1 MFKYRMLWKTH
12 YLIITLVIIIP
23 SYHGVS
29 ADNELV
35 ATRDIARADHGK
47 KTGAT
52 LATYDLPLQLQEYVN
67 DTVTH
72 SFIPLC

>member
-1 MFKYRMLWKTH
+1 MFKYRMLGKTL

-29 ADNELV
+29 ADN
-35 ATRDIARADHGK
+35 DK
-47 KTGAT
+47 KTGAA

-67 DTVTH
+67 DTVTY

>member
-1 MFKYRMLWKTH
+1 MFKYRMLGKTH

-29 ADNELV
+29 ADNDLV
-35 ATRDIARADHGK
+35 ATPGK
-47 KTGAT
+47 KTGAA

-72 SFIPLC
+72 LFIPLC